1 MTHTCPLPVDWL
13 DYIQGPGDTTMTRH
27 LEDCGS
33 CRTLLTHL
41 QSEQPTST
49 GWAAPFLGATDA
61 VWTEDRPAKPAPAEF
76 WFSAPNFEPSHAMF
90 AGAGASVDNVFS
102 YRNVDRALVL
112 IIDAPVETHDTTY
125 WLDVVPVLSDIEAA
139 TDTDLLLTTEE
150 STLGSPWRAVFAHQ
164 CKVTTAQLD
173 TRVGAL
179 TDIGAATLTDALEG
193 TVGEDR
199 WGVALQGP
207 DDPRARLDEHLEQA
221 FLRLRT
227 PWLLA
232 TETAEQQ
239 SKPKRKLIVV
249 PDRPG
254 TEHSHHAEDVSAR
267 VLWLKPVTATDQ
279 AHEFA
284 LAAASTATAAARTW
298 VLDHELLVLHG
309 TLDMDYQHGLLVFLI
324 TAATVKRVMQVRMA
338 VLAHGNE
345 YHSDPFTPHLNL
357 KVCFASGVT
366 RQAVERL
373 GAEILS

>member
-13 DYIQGPGDTTMTRH
+13 DYVQGAGDTTMARH
-27 LEDCGS
+27 LEGCGS

-61 VWTEDRPAKPAPAEF
+61 VWQEDRPAKPATAEF
-76 WFSAPNFEPSHAMF
+76 WFSAPGYEQPHPIL
-90 AGAGASVDNVFS
+90 GGGIPPEDTIICR
-102 YRNVDRALVL
+102 RNVDRTLVL
-112 IIDAPVETHDTTY
+112 IIAAPAHDSSD

-139 TDTDLLLTTEE
+139 TDTDLLLTAEE
-150 STLGSPWRAVFAHQ
+150 STLGSPWRALFAHQ
-164 CKVTTAQLD
+164 CKLTPAQLD

-179 TDIGAATLTDALEG
+179 THIGAATLTAALEG
-193 TVGEDR
+193 TVGEGR

-207 DDPRARLDEHLEQA
+207 DDPRARLDERLEQA